1 MNKMNNKKQF
11 FISCNCKTN
20 YSIYP
25 FLLPLLFMF
34 IRYFHD
40 KMIEESNPRLTYKL
54 LKYNL
59 PYLFYLYLPKIF
71 SIILLPI
78 INYNT
83 RSENNESFLSLRKYH
98 IFIKN
103 KNRQKLLL
111 LFYVISLF
119 EVIQETGDFLLY
131 YFQRTVQLKWLI
143 EKKTGY
149 IIFVPIFSIFILDK
163 RLHRHHLLALLL
175 GLIGAFIIN
184 MIRFILE
191 FAKESEYPFH
201 LLNILF
207 SALSS
212 FAIVVTKYTM
222 TNFLFKSPYVFLFY
236 DGIFCII
243 NSFICIL
250 IEWQIIVNIPDK
262 NDELKG
268 ENNHFFKN
276 NFLEIFTLFQDQN
289 KNFFIYFFL
298 SFIFS
303 FFYYII
309 YVLTIYNFS
318 PYLIIVLEALL
329 PIDNDIIP
337 IFLDKDKEVKD
348 EDKILKRTYI
358 QFIGYIIL
366 FFSALILDEMIIL
379 NFCGFNKNT
388 FSKITT
394 RAELDTFRE
403 LSMCSEIEEN
413 EKINEEEKKGEVD
426 A

>member
-1 MNKMNNKKQF
+1 MKNKKHF

-20 YSIYP
+20 YAIYP

-40 KMIEESNPRLTYKL
+40 KIVEESEPSFSYKI

-59 PYLFYLYLPKIF
+59 PFLFYLYLPKVL

-83 RSENNESFLSLRKYH
+83 KSENNESFLSLRKYH
-98 IFIKN
+98 IFKKN
-103 KNRQKLLL
+103 KKKKKLLL

-131 YFQRTVQLKWLI
+131 YFQRAGGQLGWLI

-163 RLHRHHLLALLL
+163 VLHRHHILALIL

-184 MIRFILE
+184 YIRFYLE
-191 FAKESEYPFH
+191 FARKDDYNFH

-212 FAIVVTKYTM
+212 FAIVVTKYTLN
-222 TNFLFKSPYVFLFY
+222 NFIIKSPYVFLFY

-243 NSFICIL
+243 NSFICML
-250 IEWQIIVNIPDK
+250 IEWKIIVNIPD
-262 NDELKG
+262 NYARLEG
-268 ENNHFFKN
+268 ENDHFFKN
-276 NFLEIFTLFQDQN
+276 NYLEIFTLFQNQN
-289 KNFFIYFFL
+289 RYFFIYFFL
-298 SFIFS
+298 SFFLS

-309 YVLTIYNFS
+309 YALTIYNFS

-337 IFLDKDKEVKD
+337 YFLGKEVYRE
-348 EDKILKRTYI
+348 EDAFKRTYI
-358 QFIGYIIL
+358 QLIGYAII
-366 FFSALILDEMIIL
+366 FFAALILDEMLIL

-388 FSKITT
+388 FSKISV
-394 RAELDTFRE
+394 RAELDTLRE
-403 LSMCSEIEEN
+403 LSMCSEMDED
-413 EKINEEEKKGEVD
+413 EKINEEEGKGEIN

>member
-1 MNKMNNKKQF
+1 MYIFKNKNQEFNHIFLLFINKMKNKKQF

-25 FLLPLLFMF
+25 FLLPILFMF

-40 KMIEESNPRLTYKL
+40 KMIEESKPSLSYKI

-59 PYLFYLYLPKIF
+59 PYLFYDYLPKVF

-78 INYNT
+78 INHNT

-98 IFIKN
+98 IFMKN
-103 KNRQKLLL
+103 KDRKKLLL

-131 YFQRTVQLKWLI
+131 YFQRIGKLGWLI
-143 EKKTGY
+143 EKKAGY

-163 RLHRHHLLALLL
+163 VLHRHHILALLL
-175 GLIGAFIIN
+175 GLIGGFIIN
-184 MIRFILE
+184 YIRFDLE
-191 FAKESEYPFH
+191 FAKPEEYNFH

-212 FAIVVTKYTM
+212 FSIVVTKYIM
-222 TNFLFKSPYVFLFY
+222 TKFLIKSPYVFLFY

-250 IEWQIIVNIPDK
+250 IEWQIIVNIPDD
-262 NDELKG
+262 NLKG

-289 KNFFIYFFL
+289 RDFFIYFFL
-298 SFIFS
+298 SFFFS

-309 YVLTIYNFS
+309 FSLTIYNFS

-337 IFLDKDKEVKD
+337 YFLGKEID
-348 EDKILKRTYI
+348 
-358 QFIGYIIL
+358 
-366 FFSALILDEMIIL
+366 
-379 NFCGFNKNT
+379 NK
-388 FSKITT
+388 
-394 RAELDTFRE
+394 
-403 LSMCSEIEEN
+403 EI
-413 EKINEEEKKGEVD
+413 
-426 A
+426 

>member
-1 MNKMNNKKQF
+1 MKNQKQF
-11 FISCNCKTN
+11 FLSCNCKKIN
-20 YSIYP
+20 RIYP
-25 FLLPLLFMF
+25 FSLPVLFML

-40 KMIEESNPRLTYKL
+40 KLDEESKPRYSYKI
-54 LKYNL
+54 LKFNL
-59 PYLFYLYLPKIF
+59 PYLFYIYLPKIL
-71 SIILLPI
+71 SIILVPI

-83 RSENNESFLSLRKYH
+83 KSESNESFLFLRKYH
-98 IFIKN
+98 IFTKN
-103 KNRQKLLL
+103 KNRKKLLL

-119 EVIQETGDFLLY
+119 EVIQETGDFELY
-131 YFQRTVQLKWLI
+131 YFQRARGQLNWLV

-149 IIFVPIFSIFILDK
+149 IIFVPLFSIFILDK
-163 RLHRHHLLALLL
+163 VLHRHHILALIL

-184 MIRFILE
+184 YIRFYLD
-191 FAKESEYPFH
+191 FAREEEYKFH

-222 TNFLFKSPYVFLFY
+222 TNFLIKSPYVFLFY

-250 IEWQIIVNIPDK
+250 IEWPILLNIKDR
-262 NDELKG
+262 NDVLNG
-268 ENNHFFKN
+268 ENDHFFKN
-276 NFLEIFTLFQDQN
+276 NFLEIFTLFKDQN
-289 KNFFIYFFL
+289 RNFFIYFFL
-298 SFIFS
+298 SFFLS

-309 YVLTIYNFS
+309 YALTIYNFS

-337 IFLDKDKEVKD
+337 FFLGKPVYKEK
-348 EDKILKRTYI
+348 EAFKRTYI
-358 QFIGYIIL
+358 QLIGYAIL
-366 FFSALILDEMIIL
+366 FLAALILDEIIIL

-388 FSKITT
+388 FSKISV
-394 RAELDTFRE
+394 RAELDTLRE
-403 LSMCSEIEEN
+403 LSMCSEMDED
-413 EKINEEEKKGEVD
+413 EKINEEEGKGEIN

>member
-1 MNKMNNKKQF
+1 MKDKF

-25 FLLPLLFMF
+25 FLLPILFMF

-40 KMIEESNPRLTYKL
+40 KLVEESKPNKSFLL
-54 LKYNL
+54 LKFNL
-59 PYLFYLYLPKIF
+59 PFLFYLYLPKVF

-83 RSENNESFLSLRKYH
+83 KSENNENFLSLRKYH
-98 IFIKN
+98 LFAKN
-103 KNRQKLLL
+103 KNRKKLLL
-111 LFYVISLF
+111 LFFVISLF

-131 YFQRTVQLKWLI
+131 YFQRSGGQLGWLI
-143 EKKTGY
+143 EKKTGF

-163 RLHRHHLLALLL
+163 RLHRHHILALLL

-191 FAKESEYPFH
+191 FAKLDEYPFH

-207 SALSS
+207 SALFS
-212 FAIVVTKYTM
+212 FAIVLTKYTM
-222 TNFLFKSPYVFLFY
+222 TNYLIKSPYVFLFY

-250 IEWQIIVNIPDK
+250 IEWKIIVNIPDK

-276 NFLEIFTLFQDQN
+276 NFLEIFTLFINQDN
-289 KNFFIYFFL
+289 KKFFIYFFL

-303 FFYYII
+303 FFYYILNT
-309 YVLTIYNFS
+309 LTIYNFS

-329 PIDNDIIP
+329 PIDNDIFP
-337 IFLDKDKEVKD
+337 ILLGNDDGNKDK
-348 EDKILKRTYI
+348 IFKRTYI
-358 QFIGYIIL
+358 QLIGYLIL
-366 FFSALILDEMIIL
+366 FFAALILDEMIIL

-388 FSKITT
+388 FSKITL
-394 RAELDTFRE
+394 RAELDSMRE
-403 LSMCSEIEEN
+403 LSICSENEGN
-413 EKINEEEKKGEVD
+413 EKINEDKIQGEIN